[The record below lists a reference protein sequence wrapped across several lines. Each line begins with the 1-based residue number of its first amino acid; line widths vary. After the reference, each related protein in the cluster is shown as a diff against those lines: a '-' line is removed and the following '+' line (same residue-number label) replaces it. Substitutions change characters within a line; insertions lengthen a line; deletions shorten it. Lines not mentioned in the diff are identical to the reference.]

1 MKLNPNNHQ
10 SQMEKVST
18 LSKKIK
24 GIKNALKQSDTDPF
38 LYKEEEI
45 IYLKRSL
52 RDAYSLREE
61 LNKGN
66 GFG

>member
-10 SQMEKVST
+10 SQMETVST

-52 RDAYSLREE
+52 REE

>member
-1 MKLNPNNHQ
+1 
-10 SQMEKVST
+10 MEKVST